1 MPGPDGP
8 HAERPACASCCWS
21 ALFLP
26 FFIGQV
32 VRAYGWLIVLGKQG
46 LLNAGLAAL
55 GLPDGRASSTPIRA
69 C

>member
-1 MPGPDGP
+1 MVRTPRPGLRKLLLVG
-8 HAERPACASCCWS
+8 
-21 ALFLP
+21 LFLP

-46 LLNAGLAAL
+46 LLNAGLAAP
-55 GLPDGRASSTPIRA
+55 GPADGAASSTPIPA